1 MKNQIKLIIGY
12 LNLMVK
18 MMMIKI
24 VYYINFKINKIIF
37 INILNNKI
45 KKMKDYLVFL
55 KNQMM
60 VY

>member
-1 MKNQIKLIIGY
+1 MKNYIKLIIGY

-55 KNQMM
+55 KN
-60 VY
+60 